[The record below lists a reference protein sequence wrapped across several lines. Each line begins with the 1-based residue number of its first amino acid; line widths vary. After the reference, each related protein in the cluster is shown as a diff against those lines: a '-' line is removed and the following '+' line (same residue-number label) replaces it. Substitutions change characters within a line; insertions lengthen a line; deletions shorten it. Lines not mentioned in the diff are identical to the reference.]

1 MIWKCLSGSINSLV
15 WANSIDDVALVWC
28 DISTRLT
35 IEISVAIPAASLCI
49 NCRLYKIA
57 SCQAVST
64 FKADKGRTVL
74 VDLAIGL
81 GHRYD
86 ILEDLGCYPTMY
98 KVTLAYPLTYVWSK
112 VINLISS
119 CYVILTLR
127 AFLRRGAQFT
137 QFLSGNS
144 GLTPR
149 RYFRLMALT
158 SLEILLNFPIATY
171 GLYLTASSEPIAPVE
186 QVLAILWHTNGH
198 TAAIVEL
205 SRWAGVICNFFFFG
219 FFGFAAEAR
228 KNYRFAFWA
237 VAKRCGL
244 TPPAD
249 GSLPFPGLRLPW
261 TKPKPAPFTSDS
273 GKSLP
278 ISLPFTPVKK
288 RPDSSLFGDSR
299 TEYDASDVHSMEKG
313 AGRACEYILPSPS
326 SSGPPQ
332 CARDIEAGA
341 YATAY
346 PSPSSTYTA
355 DTDLETDGYSEGQA
369 TPTSSQH
376 HLHPT
381 SPSPSDLESQ
391 RRTRPTTWP
400 SLHTPRS
407 PHAPAS

>member
-1 MIWKCLSGSINSLV
+1 V
-15 WANSIDDVALVWC
+15 V
-28 DISTRLT
+28 
-35 IEISVAIPAASLCI
+35 
-49 NCRLYKIA
+49 
-57 SCQAVST
+57 Q
-64 FKADKGRTVL
+64 
-74 VDLAIGL
+74 

-86 ILEDLGCYPTMY
+86 ILEDVGCYPTTY
-98 KVTLAYPLTYVWSK
+98 KVTLAYPLTYVWPN

-127 AFLRRGAQFT
+127 AFLRRRAQFA
-137 QFLSGNS
+137 QFLSGNN

-149 RYFRLMALT
+149 RYFRLMALA
-158 SLEILLNFPIATY
+158 SLELLLNFPIATY
-171 GLYLTASSEPIAPVE
+171 GLYLTASSEPIAPWISWANTHADFSRVDR
-186 QVLAILWHTNGH
+186 VPAILWRANGH

-205 SRWAGVICNFFFFG
+205 SRWAGVICAFFFFG

-228 KNYRFAFWA
+228 KNYRLAFWA

-249 GSLPFPGLRLPW
+249 GSLPFPRLRLRLPW
-261 TKPKPAPFTSDS
+261 TKPKPTVPSYATSDG

-278 ISLPFTPVKK
+278 ISLPLTPVKK

-299 TEYDASDVHSMEKG
+299 TEYDTSDMHSMEKG

-332 CARDIEAGA
+332 YARDIEAGA
-341 YATAY
+341 YAHAY
-346 PSPSSTYTA
+346 PSPSSTYTV
-355 DTDLETDGYSEGQA
+355 DTDFETDAGYSEGQA
-369 TPTSSQH
+369 TPMGSQH

-381 SPSPSDLESQ
+381 LPSPSALESQ

>member
-1 MIWKCLSGSINSLV
+1 V
-15 WANSIDDVALVWC
+15 V
-28 DISTRLT
+28 
-35 IEISVAIPAASLCI
+35 
-49 NCRLYKIA
+49 
-57 SCQAVST
+57 Q
-64 FKADKGRTVL
+64 
-74 VDLAIGL
+74 

-86 ILEDLGCYPTMY
+86 ILEDVGCYPTTY
-98 KVTLAYPLTYVWSK
+98 KVTLAYPLTYLWPN

-119 CYVILTLR
+119 YYVDLTLR
-127 AFLRRGAQFT
+127 AFLRRRAQFA
-137 QFLSGNS
+137 QFFS

-149 RYFRLMALT
+149 RYFRLMALA
-158 SLEILLNFPIATY
+158 SHELLLNFPIATY
-171 GLYLTASSEPIAPVE
+171 GLYLTASSEPIAPWISWANTHADFSRVDR
-186 QVLAILWHTNGH
+186 VPAIFWRANGH
-198 TAAIVEL
+198 TAAIVKL
-205 SRWAGVICNFFFFG
+205 SRWAGVICAFFFFG

-228 KNYRFAFWA
+228 KNYRLAFWA
-237 VAKRCGL
+237 VAKRCGF

-249 GSLPFPGLRLPW
+249 GSLPFPRFRLRLPW
-261 TKPKPAPFTSDS
+261 AKPKPAAPFANSD
-273 GKSLP
+273 KSLP
-278 ISLPFTPVKK
+278 ISLPLTPVKK

-299 TEYDASDVHSMEKG
+299 TEYDTADVHSMEKG

-332 CARDIEAGA
+332 YARDIAAGA

-346 PSPSSTYTA
+346 PSPSSTYTV

-381 SPSPSDLESQ
+381 PTSPSDLESQ

-400 SLHTPRS
+400 SLHAPRS